1 MLKHLNP
8 SMGFGRVYGEWVLAL
23 WQSRNG
29 DYILWKDRVP
39 SIHSSCIWFNFFS
52 PFYTVHHFFLSLSIS
67 FAIVVLF
74 DVVHLKYFEC
84 MNVVFVYVFMYKC
97 SYRRNAT
104 GIWTNLQYYANFY
117 IGLWELYLYIF
128 WCGFGVCVCV
138 CWFSRWTGGKHS
150 IPRDLQQYYWQY
162 GHNHLDATK
171 VFNHVQDLS
180 FNEWIHD
187 FFKCISCLNKE
198 MDGFMYS

>member
-39 SIHSSCIWFNFFS
+39 SIHSSCIWFNFF
-52 PFYTVHHFFLSLSIS
+52 PHFILCTIFFSLYPSLLLLSFCLTS
-67 FAIVVLF
+67 FIWSTL
-74 DVVHLKYFEC
+74 
-84 MNVVFVYVFMYKC
+84 
-97 SYRRNAT
+97 NA
-104 GIWTNLQYYANFY
+104 WMS
-117 IGLWELYLYIF
+117 YLYMCSCISAHIV
-128 WCGFGVCVCV
+128 GMQRAYEQIYSIMLISIQVYGNYIYISSGVDSVCVCV

-150 IPRDLQQYYWQY
+150 VPRDLQQYYWQY

>member
-104 GIWTNLQYYANFY
+104 GTWTNLQYYANFY

-128 WCGFGVCVCV
+128 WCGFGVCVCADFRV
-138 CWFSRWTGGKHS
+138 EQEGNIPFHAISNNIIDNMVIIIWMLPKFSTMYK
-150 IPRDLQQYYWQY
+150 IC
-162 GHNHLDATK
+162 
-171 VFNHVQDLS
+171 LS
-180 FNEWIHD
+180 MNEYTI
-187 FFKCISCLNKE
+187 FSNAFPV
-198 MDGFMYS
+198 